1 VTKVAVV
8 TVTVVTV
15 TVATVAVLIVTIPGP
30 NRWTDARLTVVE
42 PMLIWLATVVLML
55 QLMLT
60 AAMLIAVP
68 PNSLIRIQLTV
79 VPMDLLL
86 IVAAMSGTEVTR
98 AAMTVS
104 VVTGST
110 MTMTAGP

>member
-8 TVTVVTV
+8 TVIV

-42 PMLIWLATVVLML
+42 PMLNWLATVVLML
-55 QLMLT
+55 ELMLT

-68 PNSLIRIQLTV
+68 PSSLIRIQLTV

-86 IVAAMSGTEVTR
+86 TVAAMSGTEVTR

-110 MTMTAGP
+110 MTVTVGP